1 MTTAGTPAGEI
12 EKPGTT
18 AAAATKD
25 AAAATT
31 TDKTSATPAA
41 DATAK
46 PNGTDPADKGTGA
59 PADAQ
64 AVAKPTSLLDDVSDD
79 DDDADDTATDAT
91 TAEDGKKPTVAG
103 EFPDDWREKLAK
115 GDDKKLTR
123 LKRYK
128 SYEDFANAGL
138 AAQDKIRSGDYK
150 AKLADDATPEEK
162 SAWRKENGIP
172 DEPKAYEVPK
182 VPGHEWT
189 EGDVPL
195 LEGFKAVAHDA
206 DLSQAQLDKTLRYYG
221 KLIESAKERQIET
234 LREKDMSDRQAVEDA
249 LRAKLGN
256 TEYRPSLTLFSRLL
270 KDQEVFPDGMA
281 DKLASARFADGTRV
295 INDPAMADF
304 FIGLARERYGDSA
317 FITGDAKATM
327 AGEEE
332 KIREIM
338 KNDSDKYFREGWDKK
353 LTEILNR
360 KAGNKGR
367 AA

>member
-1 MTTAGTPAGEI
+1 MTTAGTAAGEI

-31 TDKTSATPAA
+31 TDKAQTTVADTAA
-41 DATAK
+41 AK
-46 PNGTDPADKGTGA
+46 PNGADPADKGTGGA
-59 PADAQ
+59 PADGK
-64 AVAKPTSLLDDVSDD
+64 AVAKPAASLLDDAGEDD
-79 DDDADDTATDAT
+79 EEGEGADTATPEGD
-91 TAEDGKKPTVAG
+91 KKPAVAG

-150 AKLADDATPEEK
+150 PKLADDATPEEK

-172 DEPKAYEVPK
+172 DEPAKYETAVPNYK
-182 VPGHEWT
+182 WT
-189 EGDVPL
+189 DADAPIL
-195 LEGFKAVAHDA
+195 DGFKSMAHGA
-206 DLSQAQLDKTLRYYG
+206 DLSQPQVTKVLGYYAG
-221 KLIESAKERQIET
+221 LIEEAKERHVET
-234 LREKDMSDRQAVEDA
+234 QRDKDISDKQAVEDT
-249 LRAKLGN
+249 LRAKLGG
-256 TEYRPSLTLFSRLL
+256 EYRPSLQLFNRLL

-295 INDPAMADF
+295 INDPVMADF
-304 FIGLARERYGDSA
+304 FIGLARDRYGEGSL
-317 FITGDAKATM
+317 ISGDAKQAMTNI
-327 AGEEE
+327 EEQAR
-332 KIREIM
+332 KVM
-338 KNDSDKYFREGWDKK
+338 KEDIDKYYAEGWDKK
-353 LTEILNR
+353 LAEVLTKKEGR
-360 KAGNKGR
+360 GR

>member
-31 TDKTSATPAA
+31 TDKTTATPAA
-41 DATAK
+41 DATTK
-46 PNGTDPADKGTGA
+46 PITTDPADKGTGA

-79 DDDADDTATDAT
+79 DDGEDEGTDT
-91 TAEDGKKPTVAG
+91 TASEGDRKPTVAG

-206 DLSQAQLDKTLRYYG
+206 NLSQAQLDKTLRYYG
-221 KLIESAKERQIET
+221 KLIEDAKQHQAET
-234 LREKDMSDRQAVEDA
+234 LKSRDVSDKQAVEDA
-249 LRAKLGN
+249 LRAKLGG
-256 TEYRPSLTLFSRLL
+256 EYRPSLQLFNRFLT
-270 KDQEVFPDGMA
+270 DQEVFPEGMA
-281 DKLASARFADGTRV
+281 DRIAQARFPDGTRV
-295 INDPAMADF
+295 IHDPVMADF

-327 AGEEE
+327 VGEEE
-332 KIREIM
+332 KCREIM
-338 KNDSDKYFREGWDKK
+338 KNDSDRYFREGWDKK

-360 KAGNKGR
+360 KAGTKGR